1 MTEPTTCRP
10 QVATADDGTVLRAC
24 SHGGHL
30 LGWHPGGVDGA
41 GEQLWLSP
49 LARCG
54 PGEAIRGGVPV
65 IFPQFA
71 GRGPLPK
78 HGVARD
84 RPWRLTCT
92 TVDGEAAVDAVLTD
106 DEATRAIWP
115 HRFTLTLR
123 VRATGPR
130 LSITLTV
137 RNDDLA
143 PGSSPSVAVPPHPL
157 GDNPS
162 GDDPF
167 RFTSA
172 LHTYL
177 AVEAAEAATVEGLPS
192 APAEDNAAHGAP
204 IRLPDGPFEAWG
216 PRDVAVPGHAGPV
229 AVVEP
234 GRRVELTRDGFDDL
248 VVWNPGPDHG
258 LADVPVAGAHHFV
271 CIEAAQLAPITLA
284 AGQEWSA
291 TAHYQVTPTRQ

>member
-1 MTEPTTCRP
+1 MTEPTACRP
-10 QVATADDGTVLRAC
+10 QIATADDGTVLRAC

-30 LGWHPGGVDGA
+30 LGWHPGGIDAIDGA

-78 HGVARD
+78 HGLARD
-84 RPWRLTCT
+84 RPWQLTCT
-92 TVDGEAAVDAVLTD
+92 SVGGEAAVDAVLTD
-106 DEATRAIWP
+106 DTATRAIWP

-123 VRATGPR
+123 VRAIGPR
-130 LSITLTV
+130 LSMTLTV

-143 PGSSPSVAVPPHPL
+143 PESSSSVAVPSHPL
-157 GDNPS
+157 GDN
-162 GDDPF
+162 PF

-177 AVEAAEAATVEGLPS
+177 ALEAAEAATVEGLPG

-204 IRLPDGPFEAWG
+204 IRLPDAPFTAWG
-216 PRDVAVPGHAGPV
+216 PRDVAVPDHAGPV

-258 LADVPVAGAHHFV
+258 LADVPAAGAHHFV
-271 CIEAAQLAPITLA
+271 CIEAAQLTPITLA

-291 TAHYQVTPTRQ
+291 GAHYRVTPTRR